1 MLIKKDT
8 RRVEI
13 FDLYPNENWLN
24 DNNFYLVDDNSEL
37 GKKIANIG
45 SLAHYDLVIENGNL
59 IDVVE
64 KEPVVYCTKEEM
76 DEAIANIS
84 LTTDS
89 LTDDNQGH
97 VVLRLI

>member
-8 RRVEI
+8 HSVEI

-45 SLAHYDLVIENGNL
+45 SLAHYDLVIENDIL
-59 IDVVE
+59 VDVIE
-64 KEPVVYCTKEEM
+64 KAPVVYCTKEDI
-76 DEAIANIS
+76 DEAISNIS
-84 LTTDS
+84 LVTDK
-89 LTDDNQGH
+89 LTDDEQGH
-97 VVLRLI
+97 VVLRLV